1 MGCTTLAQAPQ
12 LAPAA
17 CHCNKMRVQTLSP
30 EFKAGMRTFL
40 LDQLPARQAKC
51 ATFVINKLV
60 KVRLCVRR
68 PAVACDTIGSSC
80 ADILYVCV
88 AGCSR
93 CRQGLGPVIPG
104 LSDKGIERHGGRLC
118 EQKKSSLGRWWL
130 SQVLALTQS
139 PTTLGLAMRLL
150 LATAQEFVGPARS
163 AHLLS
168 SRRSELQQLLQA
180 GLGDVLRV
188 LVNMMEAACTTNST
202 MVCDARLCWS
212 RRLRPRSDM
221 PSGNLGRISRTWSWG
236 SRRCKCF

>member
-1 MGCTTLAQAPQ
+1 
-12 LAPAA
+12 
-17 CHCNKMRVQTLSP
+17 
-30 EFKAGMRTFL
+30 MRTFL

-68 PAVACDTIGSSC
+68 PAVACDTIDSSC
-80 ADILYVCV
+80 ADILCVCV

-180 GLGDVLRV
+180 GLADVLRV

-221 PSGNLGRISRTWSWG
+221 PSGNLGRISRTWSWA